1 MRASIRTLVK
11 SDSGVTALE
20 YALIL
25 ALVAVVIISA
35 IFGLGDKVGQTFD
48 IIVAA
53 VSDQPVPGDDPGAP
67 GDGGGGGATGD
78 DQSRQAPTPAPV
90 ADASARD
97 DGGENTGGGPVA
109 AAAEAGPA
117 ESLSGGENIGP
128 DAGAANPSHRAAALS
143 GEGAGAGA
151 GGGGF
156 SGVGGTGGTGRS
168 QGDGTG
174 NPGGGDT
181 GIVKAGTGRGGEP
194 GPAGTGETG
203 ALPGRDAT
211 SDWFWNATPSWDQSA
226 ALAPSAMAAPGG
238 EDRSTGRVDRA
249 GEGSDLT
256 SILALLLG
264 LILGLLMAILGWK
277 KTLRTA
283 AEKGGDKQLEGWEPL
298 SFGQS
303 SVPRPV

>member
-35 IFGLGDKVGQTFD
+35 IFGLGDKVGQNFD

-53 VSDQPVPGDDPGAP
+53 VSDRPVPGDDPGAP
-67 GDGGGGGATGD
+67 GGGGATGD

-97 DGGENTGGGPVA
+97 DGGGNTGGGPVA

-128 DAGAANPSHRAAALS
+128 DAGAENPSHRALALS

-168 QGDGTG
+168 QGGGT
-174 NPGGGDT
+174 GDT
-181 GIVKAGTGRGGEP
+181 GIVKTSAGRGGEP
-194 GPAGTGETG
+194 GPAGTREAG

-238 EDRSTGRVDRA
+238 DDRSTGRADRA

-264 LILGLLMAILGWK
+264 LILALLMAILGWK
-277 KTLRTA
+277 KALRTA
-283 AEKGGDKQLEGWEPL
+283 AEKGGDEQSEGWEPL

-303 SVPRPV
+303 NDPRPV